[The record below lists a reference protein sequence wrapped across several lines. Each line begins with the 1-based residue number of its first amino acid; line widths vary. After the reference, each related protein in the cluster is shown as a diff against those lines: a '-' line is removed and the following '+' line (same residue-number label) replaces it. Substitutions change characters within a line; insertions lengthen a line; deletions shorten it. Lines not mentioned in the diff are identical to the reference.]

1 MDDKWALH
9 LTTGVSTRL
18 YQYAVLEELASSLL
32 QAVQRQ

>member
-9 LTTGVSTRL
+9 LTTGVSNRW